1 MLIDSS
7 DVTMTSCSITSNTAD
22 FDGGGMYIYSSDVTM
37 TSCSITSN
45 TAGGSHAASRGGA
58 VYVVSGTA
66 SFSGCSFSSNSA
78 PNSGS
83 DIYKTSG
90 ATVTVSGCGEGS
102 FVRKMFLFSFI
113 S

>member
-7 DVTMTSCSITSNTAD
+7 DVTMTSCSITSNTASYEY
-22 FDGGGMYIYSSDVTM
+22 GGGIYIS
-37 TSCSITSN
+37 
-45 TAGGSHAASRGGA
+45 G
-58 VYVVSGTA
+58 GTA